1 MPIDNINKSAVSSIS
16 PIIPAGKNT
25 ANQAENQS
33 TILCALSDVKQA
45 DADIT
50 REVKKQTPIDYNTY
64 RSVKGFGSRV
74 RFLVIHYTAAG
85 FSSSINT
92 LTGGNVSAHYLVP
105 DPTERSYVQAGH
117 KDMRI
122 FNLVDEKERAWH
134 AGISAWK
141 GRTNIND
148 TSIGIEIV
156 NQAKDN
162 GGGQFTFPAFNPQQ
176 VEAVKDLA
184 ANIIQRYPDITPTNV
199 VGHSDIS
206 IGRKSDPGAAFP
218 WQALYK
224 EGIGAW
230 YDESTKE
237 KYVEQFKEGIPPR
250 NELINKLKSYGY
262 DVSKANTSVGFES
275 LTRAFQLHFRQSDYS
290 GMMDKETAAILY
302 ALTEKYA

>member
-1 MPIDNINKSAVSSIS
+1 MPIDNINKIAVPSLL
-16 PIIPAGKNT
+16 PINPLGENPI
-25 ANQAENQS
+25 NQAANNS
-33 TILCALSDVKQA
+33 SLLCALRDVQQA
-45 DADIT
+45 EARTT
-50 REVKKQTPIDYNTY
+50 REVKQLTPIDYNTY
-64 RSVKGFGSRV
+64 RSTKSFGSRV

-85 FSSSINT
+85 FSSSINA

-105 DPTERSYVQAGH
+105 DPTERSYIQAGH
-117 KDMRI
+117 KEMRI

-148 TSIGIEIV
+148 TSIGIEII
-156 NQAKDN
+156 NQAQDH

-184 ANIIQRYPDITPTNV
+184 ANIIQRYPDISPTNV

-206 IGRKSDPGAAFP
+206 VGRKSDPGPAFP
-218 WQALYK
+218 WQALYQ

-230 YDESTKE
+230 YDESTKQQYE
-237 KYVEQFKEGIPPR
+237 EQFKAGLPAR
-250 NELINKLKSYGY
+250 NELINKFKNYGY
-262 DVSKANTSVGFES
+262 DVSKANTVPGFQA

-290 GMMDKETAAILY
+290 GTMDKETAAILY
-302 ALTEKYA
+302 ALSEKYA